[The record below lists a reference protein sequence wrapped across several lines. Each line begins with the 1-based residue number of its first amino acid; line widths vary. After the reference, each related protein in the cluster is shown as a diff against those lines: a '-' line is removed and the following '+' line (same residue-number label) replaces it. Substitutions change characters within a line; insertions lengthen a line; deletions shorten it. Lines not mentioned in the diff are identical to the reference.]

1 MTDTVSSVVTR
12 KASLAVRTQTAFP
25 RLSSG
30 SGMSFREQS
39 PLCTLGS
46 CQGSQRGSVCLRVWN
61 RLMGPSE
68 PMGWTGRS
76 WPDSDS
82 TASWADSGTPKSGWI
97 DPSCGASPHITPW
110 KVWWDWAGE
119 FSHLCKIAAA
129 TTTPGA
135 ELGEEEAPGTTAH
148 IQPG

>member
-1 MTDTVSSVVTR
+1 M
-12 KASLAVRTQTAFP
+12 
-25 RLSSG
+25 
-30 SGMSFREQS
+30 E
-39 PLCTLGS
+39 
-46 CQGSQRGSVCLRVWN
+46 
-61 RLMGPSE
+61 PSE

-82 TASWADSGTPKSGWI
+82 TASWADSGAPKSGWI

-110 KVWWDWAGE
+110 KAWWDWAGE

-129 TTTPGA
+129 ATTPGA